1 MMKRSLGLS
10 YLLVA
15 MLALQGCAG
24 WNLEKRGENGGAA
37 QAAAVEARKDAPVV
51 IVGAGLTGLTIAYE
65 LKKAGI
71 DSLII
76 EASPRIGGRIQT
88 VTFAD
93 GVTAEAHMEEYFAR
107 SPAVALLKELD
118 LPVLEDVAHSTVRLE
133 GKIYPYQGE
142 GDRDQYL
149 AGIFNAEERAA
160 FLKWNEKAWG
170 LYSKLHA
177 SHYEG
182 KPLPPELAELMRIS
196 FAEFISRDKL
206 PHKVSEWIRAT
217 VEPEMAIEWDKIAA
231 LDGIDE
237 MRLFLD
243 TPEGF
248 GEKNYHVRGGNTRFT
263 EALTARLKPDQMMTQ
278 ARVTAID
285 QTATGVKLR
294 VLVKEREYIEV
305 TGRMAVVTVPVNH
318 IGRIQFSPAL
328 TPEKWKAIN
337 TTKMGS
343 YIKVH
348 FRVAPEAA
356 PLWSQNG
363 ESILTMLSDTQAGS
377 VYDVSDLQGSSMAG
391 RDQLLTLLLHA
402 RFARDLMN
410 QPLDEVREKSAEAL
424 DKLFPGVRKH
434 IKYSEIFVYPQAV
447 AYWPL
452 ELGRSRF
459 DALADDL
466 RSPQGRIYF
475 GGDTTVDSHSEGAV
489 VSALNI
495 SKQLIERKAELK

>member
-1 MMKRSLGLS
+1 MMKRWFGLS
-10 YLLVA
+10 YLVVAVLV
-15 MLALQGCAG
+15 LQGCAG
-24 WNLEKRGENGGAA
+24 WIQEKRGDATGSA
-37 QAAAVEARKDAPVV
+37 QAAPVAPRKDAPVV

-71 DSLII
+71 DALLI
-76 EASPRIGGRIQT
+76 EASPRVGGRIQT
-88 VTFAD
+88 VSFAD

-107 SPAVALLKELD
+107 NPAVKLLEELD
-118 LPVLEDVAHSTVRLE
+118 LKVLDDVAHSTVRLE
-133 GKIYPYQGE
+133 GKLYPYQGK
-142 GDRDQYL
+142 GARDEYL

-160 FLKWNEKAWG
+160 FLTWNEKAWK
-170 LYSKLHA
+170 LYSQLHA
-177 SHYEG
+177 THDEG
-182 KPLPPELAELMRIS
+182 TPLPPELAALMRIS
-196 FAEFISRDKL
+196 FAEFIHRDKL
-206 PHKVSEWIRAT
+206 PRKVSEWIRVT
-217 VEPEMAIEWDKIAA
+217 VEPEMAIEWDKISA

-248 GEKNYHVRGGNTRFT
+248 GENNYHVRGGNTRFT
-263 EALTARLKPDQMMTQ
+263 EALAARLSPDQIMTQ
-278 ARVTAID
+278 GRVTAIE

-294 VLVKEREYIEV
+294 VLEKERQYIEV

-328 TPEKWKAIN
+328 SAEKWKAIN

-356 PLWSQNG
+356 ALWHEKG

-377 VYDVSDLQGSSMAG
+377 IYDVTDLQGSSVEG
-391 RDQLLTLLLHA
+391 RDVLLTLLLHA

-424 DKLFPGVRKH
+424 DHLFPGVRKH
-434 IKYSEIFVYPQAV
+434 IQSAEIFVYPQAV

-459 DALADDL
+459 DELAKEL
-466 RSPQGRIYF
+466 RRPQGRLYF

-489 VSALNI
+489 VSGLDI
-495 SKQLIERKAELK
+495 SKHIISRRAELQ